1 MNILKSIHLIH
12 IPEAFSKAETQLH
25 VGILQ
30 SRAFDLDAGKILVN
44 PPFYGVEKL
53 QGAFQAVQ
61 THPAHP
67 GTFLYLFIS
76 FFWAIVI
83 NNVCCMY
90 MIC

>member
-61 THPAHP
+61 THPSHP

-76 FFWAIVI
+76 LFFGY
-83 NNVCCMY
+83 CY
-90 MIC
+90 